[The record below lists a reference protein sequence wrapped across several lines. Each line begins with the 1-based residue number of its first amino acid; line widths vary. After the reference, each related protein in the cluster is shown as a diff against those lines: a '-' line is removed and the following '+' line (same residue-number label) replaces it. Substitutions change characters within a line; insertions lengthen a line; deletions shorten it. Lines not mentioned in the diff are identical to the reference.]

1 MGWRKI
7 LLHKIW
13 LKQIFQ
19 ESNHSIPQ
27 IPLVEGAR
35 AGVNEEEEAEV
46 VEIEEVEAEE
56 SLMVAK
62 IFVKEN
68 IFQVKM

>member
-1 MGWRKI
+1 M
-7 LLHKIW
+7 
-13 LKQIFQ
+13 
-19 ESNHSIPQ
+19 
-27 IPLVEGAR
+27 EGAR
-35 AGVNEEEEAEV
+35 AGVNEEKEAEA
-46 VEIEEVEAEE
+46 VEIEEVVAEE